1 MRSASTRRTESAAT
15 EPMNPPS
22 AEANPDTMGTQKE
35 NARTQKPKS
44 ARTKPAIRTLRSRR
58 SDHPAA
64 WSGGGARLSL
74 WIITHVATVMSTGAV
89 ATPPAK
95 RAPHLRLG
103 SFNASLLVRQ
113 FDTCRVQRLG
123 TCIELLLRPMKLG
136 RRLIQSRLTL
146 RLHACLSL

>member
-1 MRSASTRRTESAAT
+1 MER
-15 EPMNPPS
+15 
-22 AEANPDTMGTQKE
+22 
-35 NARTQKPKS
+35 
-44 ARTKPAIRTLRSRR
+44 
-58 SDHPAA
+58 
-64 WSGGGARLSL
+64 GGAGWVTGVRTAPSRVSL
-74 WIITHVATVMSTGAV
+74 AGRSICSKSFVMPISVVNWGNRHHTQQHPHTHTHATVQPAVMSTGAV